1 MVGLGDVR
9 RRLHLV
15 IARVS
20 PSTDGDT
27 IRFGDELQQFDTFL
41 ESQEHLSYG
50 FVNAQLDP
58 AKHPQIMTVAEL
70 MKYVVYLQQ
79 ILTSVVASHM
89 GAFKRFIKNEAG
101 EYIDKKGKR
110 VAQKLRQ
117 RVGPKVE
124 TGFQRALV
132 LLKEYLYYKGK
143 GDSQGNMQLLV
154 QAMNSIERGIE
165 MYSEA
170 VIMELRLRLEDKLP
184 ETDDKE
190 FEVEN
195 IVAQYYKEGS
205 IYVLGEVS
213 AFVMGYLTGGEGI
226 IVYNGKAWGRVRK
239 VSSKNVSD
247 FRQGEILIAENPTP
261 EINAAMMKSSGIIT
275 QKGGSTSH
283 AAMIA
288 REHKIPCI
296 VGRNSILKDFDTGDY
311 MYLDA
316 DEGHVRKI
324 TEAEYHEIV
333 AKDGESRRE
342 GGGTPDQGVLSFRGL
357 FPLQDLEA
365 YRDAKVFVLPL
376 SKSSNIEKVGGKAIN
391 LYRLMRM
398 GQISV
403 PNGFTITV
411 DAYIYVILKNYE
423 YLTEKLVDIGK
434 MSEEEIEEI
443 FQRVKIPDEVT
454 AQIRKAY
461 KGIGSGHVS
470 IRSSATTEDTEEST
484 FAGLHSTYLFR
495 RGMKLITT
503 NLKRCWASLYSH
515 RAVYHRS
522 KLGIDEQKAKMAVVV
537 QNMIYAD
544 YSGVVYTVI
553 TEKFNYTKIEGGQRR
568 KRTIEPSR
576 DHMKVEVVKGHGE
589 ELVSGRKTPTI
600 FVIDKRNL
608 EVQHISGPLEHEL
621 GGLLMG
627 VVNTSRFI
635 EQKKRG
641 VPQDIEFCIRKKK
654 IWTLQTRDIAVAK

>member
-1 MVGLGDVR
+1 
-9 RRLHLV
+9 
-15 IARVS
+15 
-20 PSTDGDT
+20 
-27 IRFGDELQQFDTFL
+27 
-41 ESQEHLSYG
+41 
-50 FVNAQLDP
+50 
-58 AKHPQIMTVAEL
+58 
-70 MKYVVYLQQ
+70 
-79 ILTSVVASHM
+79 
-89 GAFKRFIKNEAG
+89 
-101 EYIDKKGKR
+101 
-110 VAQKLRQ
+110 
-117 RVGPKVE
+117 
-124 TGFQRALV
+124 
-132 LLKEYLYYKGK
+132 
-143 GDSQGNMQLLV
+143 
-154 QAMNSIERGIE
+154 
-165 MYSEA
+165 
-170 VIMELRLRLEDKLP
+170 
-184 ETDDKE
+184 
-190 FEVEN
+190 
-195 IVAQYYKEGS
+195 
-205 IYVLGEVS
+205 VS

-503 NLKRCWASLYSH
+503 NLKRCWA
-515 RAVYHRS
+515 
-522 KLGIDEQKAKMAVVV
+522 
-537 QNMIYAD
+537 
-544 YSGVVYTVI
+544 
-553 TEKFNYTKIEGGQRR
+553 
-568 KRTIEPSR
+568 
-576 DHMKVEVVKGHGE
+576 
-589 ELVSGRKTPTI
+589 
-600 FVIDKRNL
+600 
-608 EVQHISGPLEHEL
+608 
-621 GGLLMG
+621 
-627 VVNTSRFI
+627 
-635 EQKKRG
+635 
-641 VPQDIEFCIRKKK
+641 
-654 IWTLQTRDIAVAK
+654 